1 VVNGS
6 LGIGTVTVVNG
17 ATLAGVGSL
26 AGDLTVNAGG
36 TVSPGGN
43 ANIGTLT
50 TSGNAVLQ
58 GNTAM
63 DINASGG
70 IKDGLNAASLTY
82 GGTLTVTNLAGT
94 PTLSNSFKL
103 FTASSYSGSFAL
115 TNLPALGAGLG
126 WSWNPANG
134 TLSVVQAVNTNA
146 ATVNFQAS
154 AASGALQFSWAPD
167 HLGWQLYTN
176 AVGLTATSSWFPVPG
191 SAAVTNETITINPA
205 NPNVFFQL
213 RYP

>member
-1 VVNGS
+1 

-63 DINASGG
+63 DINASASL
-70 IKDGLNAASLTY
+70 KDALNAGNITY

-94 PTLSNSFKL
+94 PASGNSFKL
-103 FTASSYSGSFAL
+103 FTAGSYSSNFAV
-115 TNLPALGAGLG
+115 TNLPALGAGLN

-134 TLSVVQAVNTNA
+134 TLSVVSGMNPNPTNI
-146 ATVNFQAS
+146 TAS
-154 AASGALQFSWAPD
+154 VSGNVLTLFWPLDHTGWTLQCQTNV
-167 HLGWQLYTN
+167 LGAGLNPN
-176 AVGLTATSSWFPVPG
+176 AGAWTPVPG
-191 SAAVTNETITINPA
+191 STSVNTTNITIDPSQ
-205 NPNVFFQL
+205 PTVFYRL
-213 RYP
+213 KL